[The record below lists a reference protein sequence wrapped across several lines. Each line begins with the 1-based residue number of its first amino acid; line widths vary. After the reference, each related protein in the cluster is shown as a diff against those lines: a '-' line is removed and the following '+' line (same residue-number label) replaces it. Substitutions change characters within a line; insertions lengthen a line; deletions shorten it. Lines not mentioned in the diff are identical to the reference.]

1 MYSSEPFLARWGKR
15 TPVSCSYQ
23 TIALLDL
30 IYFTKT
36 ATSSSTT
43 QSRTSSH
50 CQGTT
55 PITKSSEA
63 ELSGNA
69 KDVGHYTPTPTLGLA
84 HHTLCLCLAPCGWC
98 TWIVSWSTIDQRG
111 HRPNPCTTT
120 TRGYSNNNLCYY
132 RLKKV
137 LLAILVTHF
146 LCVPIGRVTIELS
159 IGTHL
164 FIYCNFCLVLP

>member
-15 TPVSCSYQ
+15 TPVSCRYQ

-36 ATSSSTT
+36 ATLSSTT

-111 HRPNPCTTT
+111 IDQILGSNPKANLVRPCPTQMRPEPLDPLTHGPCLSVT
-120 TRGYSNNNLCYY
+120 
-132 RLKKV
+132 
-137 LLAILVTHF
+137 LAL
-146 LCVPIGRVTIELS
+146 
-159 IGTHL
+159 
-164 FIYCNFCLVLP
+164 